1 MNLRMFLILCAA
13 IAATEA
19 SALSCLRPDAVM
31 LYEQARDSE
40 DAFHIVRG
48 ELQIT
53 GPVNEPNP
61 DTGAVGETQ
70 ARLIGTM
77 LTDEGFGA
85 VFDQPV
91 TIVSSCA
98 GPWCGSATGQEGLL
112 IAAVR
117 IGEDRFTLDAGP
129 CGGDMLPYDGD
140 GVGRLLSC
148 HRFGRCELNDQ
159 F

>member
-1 MNLRMFLILCAA
+1 MIARFAALFCALLVSA
-13 IAATEA
+13 QAQ
-19 SALSCLRPDAVM
+19 ALSCLRPDAVM

-53 GPVNEPNP
+53 GPVTAPDP
-61 DTGAVGETQ
+61 DTGATGETL
-70 ARLIGTM
+70 ARLVGTM
-77 LTDEGFGA
+77 LTDDGFTTT
-85 VFDQPV
+85 FDQPV

-98 GPWCGSATGQEGLL
+98 GPWCGSPTGQEGLL

-117 IGEDRFTLDAGP
+117 IGEDRLTLDAGP
-129 CGGDMLPYDGD
+129 CGGDMLPYDAD
-140 GVGRLLSC
+140 GADRLLAC
-148 HRFGRCELNDQ
+148 HRSGQCVLSEQ